1 MNSFSA
7 PTPNHLLEGLNENQI
22 KAVTT
27 KNTPLLVLAGAG
39 SGKTKV
45 LTHRAAYF
53 VHQGLVNAQNV
64 LLLTFTNKAAAEMK
78 DRISLLT
85 REALGFAGTF
95 HSFCVK
101 ILRSE
106 AKNAGVPQNFVIYDE
121 DDQKELVSRVVKSL
135 NMDSEKFRPSEI
147 LNYISEAKNN
157 MVTPYDYEKLAQGTW
172 QMAVSKIYKEYER
185 LLRRS
190 GALDFDDLLLRVVE
204 MLATKD
210 SVLRRLQEKFNFVL
224 VDEWQDTNKI
234 QYMLTKLMVS
244 KQKKLTVVGD
254 ASQSIYSWRGADY
267 KNINYLI
274 KEFPEITIINL
285 EQNYRSTQ
293 IILDAANSIIQKNS
307 SHPILSLWTNKKGG
321 QKIKVY
327 QARSEIDEALFV
339 VEEIHNLLIQGC
351 NLNDI
356 AILYRTNAQSR
367 VIEERMLHAGMPYIV
382 VGGVKFYARREIKDI
397 LSFLRLL
404 ANPHDSVSKKRVEK
418 LGKRISS
425 RFDNFAD
432 KLDSNWQEE
441 TSTLDI
447 MDAVVQ
453 ATGYLSKFK
462 RQTEENLA
470 RIENI
475 NELRSVA
482 ASFSNIH
489 EFLENVLLV
498 ESEQEKRGLLSS
510 NQSEKGTVTLM
521 TLHAAKGLE
530 FKIVFIIGME
540 EGIFPHSRTLFDP
553 DQIEEERRLAYVG
566 ITRAKEILY
575 LTYAQRRLYFGKR
588 SSNPPSRFLID
599 IPAQLIES
607 VVDQPQSFQGL
618 SHYNNSGK
626 LEDLIYIDQDF

>member
-1 MNSFSA
+1 MSSFSA

-404 ANPHDSVSKKRVEK
+404 ANPHDSVSKKRIEK

-498 ESEQEKRGLLSS
+498 ESEQEKRGLLFS

-607 VVDQPQSFQGL
+607 IDQPQSFQEL
-618 SHYNNSGK
+618 SSYNNKTGK